1 MNHFE
6 SRAFYTIW
14 LGQLISVAGS
24 GLSEFALGL
33 WVYQQ
38 TGSITQFG
46 LVLFCKVL
54 PALAL
59 APLAGVLV
67 DRYDRRAIM
76 ILADTG
82 AALGAGLVA
91 ALVLTGRLAVWE
103 VFLAVTLSSAF
114 GTFQRPA
121 YLSSITLLVPPKRL
135 GQSAGMV
142 LTSQAVA
149 DIASPIL
156 AGLLLGP
163 LGLGGILL
171 IDALT
176 FVCGAAAALA
186 VRFGGRAA
194 PKAAEQSVRGDLAAA
209 AAYLRG
215 QPRLISLLAYFALIT
230 FLGGAI
236 GTLLVPMVLG
246 FAGPAVL
253 GVVLA
258 VAGGGLLLGG
268 LTLSAWG
275 GPADR
280 LRGVFVFGLPFGL
293 CLMSIGLRPSALL
306 VAVFAAGAHFAV
318 PFVAGLNQALW
329 QAEVPLAMQGRVFA
343 LREML
348 VRSVQPLAPLAT
360 GLLADRVFAPLSWAN
375 SPLAGSLNLIL
386 GAGPGRG
393 LGLLFVSMGSLALLA
408 ALVGLV
414 NAVRRP
420 TPTTAIAL
428 AAPPALAPDGVS
440 QPR

>member
-1 MNHFE
+1 MT
-6 SRAFYTIW
+6 RPDARVFYTIW
-14 LGQLISVAGS
+14 LGQLVSVAGS

-46 LVLFCKVL
+46 FVLFCKVL

-59 APLAGVLV
+59 APVAGVLV
-67 DRYDRRAIM
+67 DRYDRRTVM

-91 ALVLTGRLAVWE
+91 VLVLAGQLAVWE
-103 VFLAVTLSSAF
+103 VFLAVALSSAF

-121 YLSSITLLVPPKRL
+121 YLASISLLVAPRRL
-135 GQSAGMV
+135 GQSAGLV
-142 LTSQAVA
+142 FSSQAVA
-149 DIASPIL
+149 DVASPIL

-176 FVCGAAAALA
+176 FGCAAATALA
-186 VRFGGRAA
+186 VRFGPQRARQPA
-194 PKAAEQSVRGDLAAA
+194 GQSVRGELREAAV
-209 AAYLRG
+209 YLRG
-215 QPRLISLLAYFALIT
+215 QPRLAGLLAYFALIT

-253 GVVLA
+253 GVVLS

-268 LTLSAWG
+268 LLLSAWG
-275 GPADR
+275 GPTDR
-280 LRGVFVFGLPFGL
+280 LRGVFGFGVLFGV
-293 CLMSIGLRPSALL
+293 CLVLMGLRPSATL
-306 VAVFAAGAHFAV
+306 VALFAAGAHFTL

-329 QAEVPLAMQGRVFA
+329 QAEVPSELQGRVFA

-348 VRSVQPLAPLAT
+348 VRAVQPLAPLAT

-375 SPLAGSLNLIL
+375 SPLAGSLTLLL

-393 LGLLFVSMGSLALLA
+393 LGLLFVALGAPALLA
-408 ALVGLV
+408 ATFG
-414 NAVRRP
+414 
-420 TPTTAIAL
+420 L
-428 AAPPALAPDGVS
+428 AAAERGRLRTPAS
-440 QPR
+440 PRPSASSID